1 LNALTYQSHLLK
13 TQVQFLGDSMSYTIQ
28 DVNGCTK
35 KLVFN
40 FDKVDLSKEIKQA
53 VIAKQA
59 NSNLKGFRKG
69 KAPLDMVQ
77 KLFGPQIENDALHRF
92 ISEQYYNA
100 VQKEN
105 IRAVGYPEFGNTKY
119 ESGKSV
125 AFEATVEIIPD
136 FDLKDYSKLSFK
148 KDSETVTDEDFETM
162 KKNYLAQKAE
172 VSEVKDASATLKK
185 GDFAVFN
192 FEGEKADGSRPEN
205 MKAEEYM
212 LEIGSG
218 QFIPGFEDGMI
229 GLKKGDKKDIKVT
242 FPADYHEADLKN
254 APVTFHVE
262 LLEIKQK
269 NFPDFT
275 DELAKEFGFESVADF
290 TTKNKERMTLQ
301 KKREVAQK
309 LQQQILEKL
318 IEENAF
324 DVPKALIED
333 QKESVRQELS
343 RTLKQQGFNDQMITL
358 YFERWDADVTS
369 KATFQVRSG
378 LILDKLA
385 RKYNVEATE
394 ADLDKKIEEMVA
406 QSGMK
411 KEEIAKFYKSNENIK
426 KNLMYAIREEKTFEA
441 LQKDVKVS

>member
-1 LNALTYQSHLLK
+1 
-13 TQVQFLGDSMSYTIQ
+13 MSYTIEN
-28 DVNGCTK
+28 VNGCTK

-40 FDKVDLSKEIKQA
+40 FDKVDLSKEIKEA
-53 VIAKQA
+53 LIAKQA

-69 KAPLDMVQ
+69 KAPLEMVQ
-77 KLFGPQIENDALHRF
+77 KLFGPQVENDALYRF
-92 ISEQYYNA
+92 ISDQYYQA
-100 VQKEN
+100 VKKEN
-105 IRAVGYPEFGNTKY
+105 IRAVGYPQFGNTKY
-119 ESGKSV
+119 ESGKTV

-136 FDLKDYSKLSFK
+136 FELKDYSKLTFK
-148 KDSETVTDEDFETM
+148 KESENVSDEDFETL
-162 KKNYLAQKAE
+162 KKNYLSQKAE
-172 VSEVKDASATLKK
+172 IKEVTDAGHKLAK

-192 FEGEKADGSRPEN
+192 FEGEKADGSKPEN
-205 MKAEEYM
+205 MKAQEYM

-242 FPADYHEADLKN
+242 FPADYHEEDLKN

-269 NFPDFT
+269 NFPEFT

-290 TTKNKERMTLQ
+290 AAKNKERMATQ

-309 LQQQILEKL
+309 LQQEILEKL
-318 IEENAF
+318 ISENTF
-324 DVPKALIED
+324 EVPKALIDD
-333 QKESVRQELS
+333 QKESVKQELS
-343 RTLKQQGFNDQMITL
+343 RTLKQQGFNDQMIGL

-369 KATFQVRSG
+369 KAMFQVKSG

-394 ADLDKKIEEMVA
+394 SDLDAKIEEMVA

-411 KEEIAKFYKSNENIK
+411 KEEISKFYKSNENIK
-426 KNLMYAIREEKTFEA
+426 RNLMYAIREEKTFAA
-441 LQKDVKVS
+441 LTKDMKVS

>member
-1 LNALTYQSHLLK
+1 
-13 TQVQFLGDSMSYTIQ
+13 MSYTIQ

-40 FDKVDLSKEIKQA
+40 FDKVDLSKEIKAA
-53 VIAKQA
+53 VVAKQA

-92 ISEQYYNA
+92 ISEQYFQA
-100 VQKEN
+100 VKKEN
-105 IRAVGYPEFGNTKY
+105 LRAVGYPEFSNTKY
-119 ESGKSV
+119 DAGKNV
-125 AFEATVEIIPD
+125 GFEATVEVIPEIE
-136 FDLKDYSKLSFK
+136 LKDYSKLSFK
-148 KDSETVTDEDFETM
+148 KDSDQVTEEDFDTL
-162 KKNYLAQKAE
+162 KKNFLSQKAE
-172 VSEVKDASATLKK
+172 LAEVKDAATALKK

-192 FEGEKADGSRPEN
+192 FEGETADGKKPDN

-229 GLKKGDKKDIKVT
+229 GLKKAEKKDIKVT
-242 FPADYHEADLKN
+242 FPADYHEADLRN

-269 NFPDFT
+269 NFPEFN
-275 DELAKEFGFESVADF
+275 DELAKEFGFDSVADF
-290 TTKNKERMTLQ
+290 TAKNKERMATQ

-309 LQQQILEKL
+309 LQQEILEKL
-318 IEENAF
+318 ISDNSF
-324 DVPKALIED
+324 DVPKSLIED
-333 QKESVRQELS
+333 QKVSVREELS
-343 RTLKQQGFNDQMITL
+343 RTLKQQGFNDQMISL
-358 YFERWDADVTS
+358 YFERWDDDVTK
-369 KATFQVRSG
+369 KAAFQVRSG
-378 LILDKLA
+378 LILDMLA

-394 ADLDKKIEEMVA
+394 ADLDKKIEEMVS

-441 LQKDVKVS
+441 LQKEVKVS

>member
-1 LNALTYQSHLLK
+1 
-13 TQVQFLGDSMSYTIQ
+13 MSYTIQ

-40 FDKVDLSKEIKQA
+40 FDKVDLSKEIKEA
-53 VIAKQA
+53 LVAKQQ

-69 KAPLDMVQ
+69 KAPLEMVQ
-77 KLFGPQIENDALHRF
+77 KLFGPQVENDALYRF
-92 ISEQYYNA
+92 ISEQYYTA
-100 VQKEN
+100 VKKEN
-105 IRAVGYPEFGNTKY
+105 IRAVGYPQFGNTKY
-119 ESGKSV
+119 EADKSV

-136 FDLKDYSKLSFK
+136 FELKDYSKLSFK
-148 KDSETVTDEDFETM
+148 KESEAVTEEDIETL
-162 KKNYLAQKAE
+162 KKNYLSPKAE
-172 VSEVKDASATLKK
+172 VAEVKDAAATLKK

-192 FEGEKADGSRPEN
+192 FEGETADGNKPEN
-205 MKAEEYM
+205 MKAQEYM

-229 GLKKGDKKDIKVT
+229 GLKKGEKKDIKVT
-242 FPADYHEADLKN
+242 FPADYHEVELKS

-269 NFPDFT
+269 NMPELT

-290 TTKNKERMTLQ
+290 NTKNRERMTTQ
-301 KKREVAQK
+301 KKREVASK

-318 IEENAF
+318 IEENQF
-324 DVPKALIED
+324 EVPKALIDE
-333 QKESVRQELS
+333 QKESVKQDLT

-358 YFERWDADVTS
+358 YFERWDEDVTT
-369 KATFQVRSG
+369 KALFQVRSG

-394 ADLDKKIEEMVA
+394 ADLDVKLDEMVA

-411 KEEIAKFYKSNENIK
+411 KEEISKFYKSNENIK
-426 KNLMYAIREEKTFEA
+426 RNLMYAIREEKTFES
-441 LQKDVKVS
+441 LMKEMKVS

>member
-1 LNALTYQSHLLK
+1 
-13 TQVQFLGDSMSYTIQ
+13 MSYTIQ
-28 DVNGCTK
+28 NVNGCTK

-40 FDKVDLSKEIKQA
+40 FDQVDLTKEIKEA
-53 VIAKQA
+53 LVAKQA

-69 KAPLDMVQ
+69 KAPLEMVQ
-77 KLFGPQIENDALHRF
+77 KLFGPQVENDALYRF

-100 VQKEN
+100 VKKEN
-105 IRAVGYPEFGNTKY
+105 IRAVGYPQFGNTKY
-119 ESGKSV
+119 ESKNV

-136 FDLKDYSKLSFK
+136 FELKDYSKLSFK
-148 KDSETVTDEDFETM
+148 KESETVTDEDFETL
-162 KKNYLAQKAE
+162 KKNYLGSKAE
-172 VSEVKDASATLKK
+172 IAEVKDAAHKLAK

-192 FEGEKADGSRPEN
+192 FEGEKADGSKPEN
-205 MKAEEYM
+205 MKAQEYM

-269 NFPDFT
+269 NFPEFT

-290 TTKNKERMTLQ
+290 NAKNKERMTTQ
-301 KKREVAQK
+301 KKREVASK

-318 IEENAF
+318 IEENTF
-324 DVPKALIED
+324 DVPNSLVED
-333 QKESVRQELS
+333 QKGSVKEELS
-343 RTLKQQGFNDQMITL
+343 RNLKQQGFNDQMIGL

-369 KATFQVRSG
+369 KASFQVRSG

-385 RKYNVEATE
+385 KKYNIEASE
-394 ADLDKKIEEMVA
+394 SDLDAKIDEMVS

-426 KNLMYAIREEKTFEA
+426 RNLMYAIREEKTFAA
-441 LQKDVKVS
+441 LMKDMKVS